1 MNKLAYGRLL
11 AVALV
16 AAIAAVLGQWQ
27 GVFGQPLPEGAG
39 LGEIQAR
46 IEVATIRSLNAIV
59 SAVVGAV
66 MGFFVRADKN
76 GPLFVTK
83 DNGNA

>member
-11 AVALV
+11 AVVLA

-39 LGEIQAR
+39 LEEIQAR
-46 IEVATIRSLNAIV
+46 IEVATVRSMNAIV
-59 SAVVGAV
+59 SAVISAV
-66 MGFFVRADKN
+66 MGFLVRADKTE
-76 GPLFVTK
+76 PFWVMK

>member
-1 MNKLAYGRLL
+1 MKTLAYGRLL
-11 AVALV
+11 AVVLA

-39 LGEIQAR
+39 LEEIQAR
-46 IEVATIRSLNAIV
+46 IEVATVRSVNAIV

-66 MGFFVRADKN
+66 MGFLVRADKTEPFWVM
-76 GPLFVTK
+76 GGK
-83 DNGNA
+83 AE

>member
-1 MNKLAYGRLL
+1 MKRLAYGRLA
-11 AVALV
+11 AVV
-16 AAIAAVLGQWQ
+16 MTAAIAATLSQWQ
-27 GVFGQPLPEGAG
+27 GVFGTPLPDGAG
-39 LGEIQAR
+39 LDEILAR
-46 IEVATIRSLNAIV
+46 AEVATIRSLNAIV